1 MLSGTQVFFH
11 GSMSI
16 SDTWKAMGRSKVL
29 PSFMALFYPNIQG
42 SDRLSA
48 NQISTVLQLS
58 LSKTLT
64 YYYPF
69 AGRLK
74 NNLFIDCNDMGVQF
88 IEAGYQT
95 LSTNRTFI
103 WKISSFQPHLV
114 IYLPS
119 LELQSLFPPV
129 DDPTMLKL
137 YAVPKRETCLTR
149 RFLFHASKIAQ
160 LKAMATSSGVDNPT
174 QVEVVTAL
182 ILKRAMSASRANSG
196 SFRPSMFRNAA
207 NLRQITIPPLPQNS
221 VGNFITV
228 YPVVVENED
237 DVRFP
242 ELVSKL
248 RNGRRKIQNEYKE
261 KYEFYPIEEF
271 QSALAKREALSRNL
285 MFTMAPAC
293 VDSHFMMWILVGED
307 LHWCAMLLN

>member
-1 MLSGTQVFFH
+1 MEDLVFPAASGHISPITSNAADSSLVRVQLNYFDCGSLALSMLISHKIADASTMSTFFN
-11 GSMSI
+11 
-16 SDTWKAMGRSKVL
+16 DWAAVARQLL
-29 PSFMALFYPNIQG
+29 PNGDHIPSP
-42 SDRLSA
+42 
-48 NQISTVLQLS
+48 
-58 LSKTLT
+58 
-64 YYYPF
+64 
-69 AGRLK
+69 
-74 NNLFIDCNDMGVQF
+74 QF
-88 IEAGYQT
+88 IGA
-95 LSTNRTFI
+95 
-103 WKISSFQPHLV
+103 
-114 IYLPS
+114 
-119 LELQSLFPPV
+119 SLFPPV
-129 DDPTMLKL
+129 EDPTMLKL

-149 RFLFHASKIAQ
+149 RFLFHASKIAE

-174 QVEVVTAL
+174 RVEVVTAL
-182 ILKRAMSASRANSG
+182 ILKCAMSASRANSG
-196 SFRPSMFRNAA
+196 SFRPSVFRNAA

-228 YPVVVENED
+228 YPVVLENED